1 MKLGIADDGECAGH
15 KQAAQITVS
24 LFADTA
30 EPVPA
35 PARVLSGYQP
45 DPGREVATRS
55 EGFGVRDAGDQRGG
69 EQRTDARNAIEA
81 LARLI
86 GTVPCHDQS
95 IKIQD
100 LLFEAEQ
107 LAAQCG
113 KACPHH
119 IGLCRSDRR

>member
-55 EGFGVRDAGDQRGG
+55 EGFRIG
-69 EQRTDARNAIEA
+69 DARDK
-81 LARLI
+81 
-86 GTVPCHDQS
+86 GS
-95 IKIQD
+95 
-100 LLFEAEQ
+100 
-107 LAAQCG
+107 G
-113 KACPHH
+113 
-119 IGLCRSDRR
+119 